1 MNFLEIVRFEID
13 YRLRRPYTWILG
25 AVFVG
30 VACLM
35 AMRVLVSEAEGAG
48 DLHANAPSL
57 VGMATVLVSML
68 GLVISAALFSE
79 AALRDHE
86 TRMFSLFATSPLTKT
101 QYLAGRFAGTLL
113 VNVLFVSIVPIM
125 LMLIVALQRRGPK
138 PGLAAPVLVTVWWLL
153 AASAAH
159 IASPMWLVG
168 VGVNVLLLYF
178 ALSIWLHRKT
188 RAYLEHG

>member
-1 MNFLEIVRFEID
+1 VSS
-13 YRLRRPYTWILG
+13 
-25 AVFVG
+25 G
-30 VACLM
+30 VATYSALQTVDVWTFPL
-35 AMRVLVSEAEGAG
+35 AALIYGLWR
-48 DLHANAPSL
+48 PL
-57 VGMATVLVSML
+57 VG
-68 GLVISAALFSE
+68 
-79 AALRDHE
+79 
-86 TRMFSLFATSPLTKT
+86 
-101 QYLAGRFAGTLL
+101 
-113 VNVLFVSIVPIM
+113 VPIM

-188 RAYLEHG
+188 RAYLEHE